1 MSPGD
6 RTHPVIAV
14 PSFPTATIHGMSQPK
29 EPHNDERVE
38 RGTAMDIALVV
49 APLVQ
54 PAIEA
59 GKVVHGAIKDRPPK
73 KDPPQIVLP
82 PGVDIDE

>member
-1 MSPGD
+1 
-6 RTHPVIAV
+6 
-14 PSFPTATIHGMSQPK
+14 
-29 EPHNDERVE
+29 
-38 RGTAMDIALVV
+38 MDIALVV